1 MENKIW
7 APWRMDY
14 IQTPKVD
21 GCVFCNKAHSD
32 DDKKDLVLFRGK
44 ESYVLMNLY
53 PYSNCHILI
62 TPYGHTA
69 DTNSITPDGNKE
81 IMWLANQT
89 MNILKLKVDAD
100 GFNFGANI
108 GKAGGAGIE
117 EHLHYHI
124 VPRWNGDTNF
134 MPVVGNTKVIVEGLM
149 ESWEKLR
156 PHFDKLKETEN
167 A

>member
-1 MENKIW
+1 MNNKLW

-14 IQTPKVD
+14 IETPKEEE
-21 GCVFCNKAHSD
+21 CIFCSKSKPED
-32 DDKKDLVLFRGK
+32 DEKNLVLFRGR

-53 PYSNCHILI
+53 PYSNCHMLI
-62 TPYGHTA
+62 APYRHTA
-69 DTNSITPDGNKE
+69 DTNSITPTCNKE
-81 IMWLANQT
+81 IMWLANQI
-89 MNILKLKVDAD
+89 MNILRTTARAD

-134 MPVVGNTKVIVEGLM
+134 MPVVGNTKVIVEGLTD
-149 ESWEKLR
+149 SWKKLK
-156 PHFDKLKETEN
+156 PHFDELDII
-167 A
+167 